1 MRKNAVRWL
10 LLLGSSRAAD
20 TLLHEALHQLG
31 ELHGAARLLTPIRRF
46 PADDGSDLAFYN
58 ALAEWTPADDRLDA
72 QARIRQIEAAL
83 GRDRS
88 RDDEVAI
95 DIDVLAR
102 FTHGQW
108 RAHPHALDKH
118 EFARPLVRGLLQQAG
133 VDVVCRTPP
142 PTPDAD
148 EVGSDVQ

>member
-1 MRKNAVRWL
+1 MRKPATRWL
-10 LLLGSSRAAD
+10 LLLGSSRATD
-20 TLLHEALHQLG
+20 TLLREAVQRLG
-31 ELHGAARLLTPIRRF
+31 EDGATRLLTPIRRF
-46 PADDGSDLAFYN
+46 PADDDSGLAFHN
-58 ALAEWTPADDRLDA
+58 ALAEWTPADGSLDA
-72 QARIRQIEAAL
+72 QARIRDIEAAL

-95 DIDVLAR
+95 DIDLLAR

-118 EFARPLVRGLLQQAG
+118 EFARALVRGLLQQAG

-142 PTPDAD
+142 PTA
-148 EVGSDVQ
+148 EAGQAGSDVQ